1 MTEEI
6 KFEIGE
12 KYENMKGAYEVL
24 AIRRD
29 SMDIR
34 WEDGEEISTSIDLQ
48 RRIIERMQFEKEL
61 EITQAA
67 QKLKKA
73 KASSSKGGKH
83 FAGLENTDF
92 SNTVSK
98 TTWRGRGQLGG
109 AVALRLK
116 NKQFKFNSWAVLR
129 KPEVAWIDIVRQKQA
144 DLKLQAKFYARVEEK
159 SLFFGVH
166 VPAPDLSGTEKSDWH
181 ALMAWLEKPE
191 NDSWLNKQ
199 CTSHDLYV
207 CDLSKQ
213 GFSGKLEAKKEKW
226 VNGLPD
232 KKDAPV
238 KSLSAFLTS
247 AGKSGTIDLRIE
259 KQMEKGAAIDKKQ
272 TIASDM
278 ATLFE
283 TLMPVYAGAAERS
296 A

>member
-12 KYENMKGAYEVL
+12 KYENMKGAFEVL

-48 RRIIERMQFEKEL
+48 KRIIERMRFEKEL

-67 QKLKKA
+67 QKIKKS
-73 KASSSKGGKH
+73 KASTSKGGKH
-83 FAGLENTDF
+83 FAGLEDADF

-116 NKQFKFNSWAVLR
+116 NKQYKFNSWAVLR

-144 DLKLQAKFYARVEEK
+144 DLKLQAKFYARVEK
-159 SLFFGVH
+159 GSLFFGVH

-181 ALMAWLEKPE
+181 ALMDWLDKPE

-199 CTSHDLYV
+199 CISHNLCL
-207 CDLSKQ
+207 CDLSQQ
-213 GFSGKLEAKKEKW
+213 GFSGKLEAKEEKW
-226 VNGLPD
+226 VNCVPD

-238 KSLSAFLTS
+238 KSLSAFLTA
-247 AGKSGTIDLRIE
+247 AGKSGAIDLRIE
-259 KQMEKGAAIDKKQ
+259 KMMEKDAAIEKKQ
-272 TIASDM
+272 TIASEM

-283 TLMPVYAGAAERS
+283 TLMPVYAGAADRNV
-296 A
+296 